1 MKKKLIIAF
10 LVFTTIG
17 VSLFYFLTTG
27 NIGVKYNTAE
37 VKKGAVERYVEEV
50 GRVSSKNIRRYYGN
64 GSFKV
69 EEMTLELGDVVKE
82 GQLLIKYEDDLDLE
96 IQKLE
101 KQIEALRATYSD
113 VLSGTDMES
122 VNSAKIEIARI
133 ENNLELAKKNK
144 DRTEELYQSGAVSL
158 IDLEQAN
165 NSVEQLKS
173 SLAIA
178 RNSYE
183 QLVKGVSE
191 DTQRR
196 YEAEIDV
203 MLLTL
208 EIYKK
213 NQEEYV
219 ERADIDG
226 LVTEINTFE
235 GDIPSP
241 GSMILEIQD
250 PSEKVVLVDFLV
262 EDAIMIRPGMR
273 VEVMDQNLGI
283 SLADLEVSRIYP
295 KAFVTLSELGVEE
308 NRQTVE
314 ILLPASVEELAF
326 GLEVGT
332 KVMIEEQQEALL
344 IPSGAVYQKDS
355 KKYVKILEAKE
366 VIEREIITGIAF
378 DHSIVVLDGL
388 REGEQVILNYQ
399 EE

>member
-1 MKKKLIIAF
+1 
-10 LVFTTIG
+10 
-17 VSLFYFLTTG
+17 
-27 NIGVKYNTAE
+27 
-37 VKKGAVERYVEEV
+37 
-50 GRVSSKNIRRYYGN
+50 
-64 GSFKV
+64 
-69 EEMTLELGDVVKE
+69 
-82 GQLLIKYEDDLDLE
+82 
-96 IQKLE
+96 
-101 KQIEALRATYSD
+101 
-113 VLSGTDMES
+113 
-122 VNSAKIEIARI
+122 
-133 ENNLELAKKNK
+133 
-144 DRTEELYQSGAVSL
+144 
-158 IDLEQAN
+158 
-165 NSVEQLKS
+165 
-173 SLAIA
+173 
-178 RNSYE
+178 
-183 QLVKGVSE
+183 
-191 DTQRR
+191 
-196 YEAEIDV
+196 
-203 MLLTL
+203 
-208 EIYKK
+208 
-213 NQEEYV
+213 V